1 MSLRPIIT
9 VRADSAIK
17 KKLRIIARKHTRS
30 LSQEA
35 EWIIKEYVGR
45 YEKQYGEIKVDE
57 DC

>member
-9 VRADSAIK
+9 VRTDTIIK
-17 KKLRIIARKHTRS
+17 KKLRYIARKHIRT

-35 EWIIKEYVGR
+35 EWILKEYVYR

-57 DC
+57 

>member
-9 VRADSAIK
+9 VRTDKTTK
-17 KKLRIIARKHTRS
+17 KKFNYIARKHIRT

-35 EWIIKEYVGR
+35 EWIIKEYVHR

-57 DC
+57 DQ

>member
-9 VRADSAIK
+9 VRTDKTTK
-17 KKLRIIARKHTRS
+17 KKFSFIARKHIRT

-35 EWIIKEYVGR
+35 EWIIKEYVHR

-57 DC
+57 E

>member
-35 EWIIKEYVGR
+35 EWIIKEYVHR
-45 YEKQYGEIKVDE
+45 FEKQYGEIKVDE
-57 DC
+57 D